1 MKDDESGE
9 AVKEDN
15 VTGAGSGESMIERL
29 G

>member
-1 MKDDESGE
+1 VKDDESGE

-15 VTGAGSGESMIERL
+15 VTGAGSGESEMERL